1 MTNNHIIDRGSRK
14 SARLPVSFN
23 DNLPATEIQRPF
35 YPWQEK
41 EEINLHDYLDV
52 IVRRK
57 WLIIMFLVLVFL
69 STLIFTLTSTK
80 IYKAKAVVEVNQ
92 ASPQV
97 TKFEEMLGSE
107 VKAREFYETQVE
119 LIGSKT
125 LIGRT
130 IDKLNLIEHPVL
142 VSSADGVGTKLKLAF
157 MSGRHDT
164 VGQDLV
170 NHCVN
175 DILVQGARPLFFMDY
190 LATGVL
196 DEGVVPEVVGGVS
209 LACRQNG
216 CALLGGE
223 TAQMPDFYQP
233 GEYDLAGFIVGLVE
247 RDQVLDGSAIRKE
260 FQQAAVDALAD

>member
-14 SARLPVSFN
+14 PARLPISFN
-23 DNLPATEIQRPF
+23 DHLPATEIQQPF
-35 YPWQEK
+35 YTWQEK

-80 IYKAKAVVEVNQ
+80 IYKAMAVIEVNQ

-97 TKFEEMLGSE
+97 TKFEEVLGSE

-125 LIGRT
+125 LIGRI

-142 VSSADGVGTKLKLAF
+142 VETLYGDGQSAA
-157 MSGRHDT
+157 
-164 VGQDLV
+164 
-170 NHCVN
+170 
-175 DILVQGARPLFFMDY
+175 IQGIKKFIKPLFPGYKDKDGDSVFSEKILKQQKMVDY
-190 LATGVL
+190 LEENLENLFV
-196 DEGVVPEVVGGVS
+196 
-209 LACRQNG
+209 
-216 CALLGGE
+216 
-223 TAQMPDFYQP
+223 
-233 GEYDLAGFIVGLVE
+233 
-247 RDQVLDGSAIRKE
+247 
-260 FQQAAVDALAD
+260 